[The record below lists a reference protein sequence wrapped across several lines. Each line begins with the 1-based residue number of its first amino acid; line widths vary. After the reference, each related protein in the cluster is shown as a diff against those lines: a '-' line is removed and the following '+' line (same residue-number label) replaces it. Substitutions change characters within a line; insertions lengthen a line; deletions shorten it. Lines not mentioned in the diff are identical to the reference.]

1 MRFWALNK
9 LYVNRTI
16 RGFLKKTKQTT
27 NTTTGKATLPLK
39 GRYRVK

>member
-16 RGFLKKTKQTT
+16 RGFLKKKTTT

>member
-1 MRFWALNK
+1 MRFWALHK

-16 RGFLKKTKQTT
+16 RGFLKKKK
-27 NTTTGKATLPLK
+27 NNNTTGKATLPLK